1 MKTQPTLLKMLSVIF
16 MCTAATSTFSMTPDD
31 GENLYL
37 YTKSTK
43 EAVVYSL
50 NELDKITFGEKGI
63 QIWNTSWPTE
73 YAYSNVRVLTFSKT
87 KTPTGIAVT
96 PTPPPT
102 DEGSV
107 LIFDIQGRR
116 LNYPKRG
123 VNIIRLEDGTTRKVI
138 IK

>member
-1 MKTQPTLLKMLSVIF
+1 MKTQPTLLKMLPTIF
-16 MCTAATSTFSMTPDD
+16 MCMTAMPTSSMTPDD

-43 EAVVYSL
+43 ESVVYSL
-50 NELDKITFGEKGI
+50 DELDKVTFSEKGV

-87 KTPTGIAVT
+87 KTPTGITAT
-96 PTPPPT
+96 PTPTPT

-107 LIFDIQGRR
+107 QIFDIQGRR
-116 LNYPKRG
+116 LNNPKRG
-123 VNIIRLEDGTTRKVI
+123 MNIIRLEDGTTRKVI

>member
-1 MKTQPTLLKMLSVIF
+1 MKTEPTLLRMLPAIF
-16 MCTAATSTFSMTPDD
+16 MCMATMPIFSMTPDD

-43 EAVVYSL
+43 EATVYSL
-50 NELDKITFGEKGI
+50 GELDKITFSEKGV

-73 YAYSNVRVLTFSKT
+73 YAYSNVRVLTFNKT
-87 KTPTGIAVT
+87 KTPTGITAT
-96 PTPPPT
+96 PTLTPT

-107 LIFDIQGRR
+107 QIFDIQGRR
-116 LNYPKRG
+116 LNNPKRG
-123 VNIIRLEDGTTRKVI
+123 VNIIRLEDGTTKKAI